1 MRNVVKM
8 SENFIPDEYLKD
20 MKAVFEQAKEI
31 DRLSNE
37 LAKAMQKINEDYS
50 RIRLAEAKKIN
61 DELKSAS
68 VSH

>member
-1 MRNVVKM
+1 M

-50 RIRLAEAKKIN
+50 RIRLAEAKRIN